1 MASEFFV
8 CFCMGEEKDTQRLT
22 IENSTAWGTTE
33 CPMAFHYIHSITN
46 LCRQDHHSLVQP
58 QQLPNDSIWDLQ
70 PCTKLSSSLSCY
82 HHVAVPSGVQKT
94 SQHELV
100 PWAPAVHSNV
110 DVVGLVSPSCHH
122 TQVCHFSLATHYSSN
137 QARLLNRSPLKC
149 YDSMNIITKEYNIL
163 LNFQHPKSHY

>member
-1 MASEFFV
+1 
-8 CFCMGEEKDTQRLT
+8 MGYNWMPYGFPLHSQHHKPLQARPSFSGAATTTSQWLYLRSAALHQAFLFTQL
-22 IENSTAWGTTE
+22 
-33 CPMAFHYIHSITN
+33 
-46 LCRQDHHSLVQP
+46 
-58 QQLPNDSIWDLQ
+58 
-70 PCTKLSSSLSCY
+70 Y
-82 HHVAVPSGVQKT
+82 HHVSVPSGVQKT